1 MTFRHCESPGRPERR
16 GGASCI
22 ALRLVAVVAV
32 TGVLALVPA
41 KHVTAQERA
50 VDGDPV
56 DLFTGLHTR
65 EHDDIVLDGTPEIR
79 LTRSYRNRDSASR
92 AFGIGTSHSYD
103 LYLVGDA
110 VAFTYAD
117 LILKDGG
124 RIRYVRTSPGSGYTG
139 AEFLHTA
146 TPSPFFMSRLRWNGH
161 GWDIDLR
168 DGGRYSFLPCGGARS
183 RYVHCGLI
191 EYRGGRGGR
200 LTMARDAFGNLT
212 MITSGWFRTVRLT
225 YDSAHRVVRARTG
238 IGPAMTTVAYEYDDA
253 GRLGKATWSHVSVHT
268 VLLEIIRSYVARQL
282 PSFGRMW
289 IERTMQYT
297 YDDQHQ
303 MVTVKE
309 PGLELEHEYDSAGR
323 VIRQQV
329 AGWGVWTFRYTEAQG
344 KVVQTD
350 VVNPDGR
357 HRRVVFNAD
366 GYSLS
371 DTVSPGK
378 ADEDATLYERVPNT
392 NAVTRITVKCRS
404 STGVTVSA
412 TAPVADG
419 ETEASVRDR
428 VRSQCAR

>member
-1 MTFRHCESPGRPERR
+1 V
-16 GGASCI
+16 
-22 ALRLVAVVAV
+22 ALIVA
-32 TGVLALVPA
+32 GVLALAPA
-41 KHVTAQERA
+41 NHATAQERA

-65 EHDDIVLDGTPEIR
+65 EHDDFVLDGSPAIR

-110 VAFTYAD
+110 VAFTYVD

-124 RIRYVRTSPGSGYTG
+124 RIRYLRTSPGSSHTG

-146 TPSPFFMSRLRWNGH
+146 TPSPFFMSRLRWNGD

-168 DGGRYSFLPCGGARS
+168 DGSRYSFLPCGGARS
-183 RYVHCGLI
+183 RYLHCGLI
-191 EYRGGRGGR
+191 EYRDGRGGR
-200 LTMARDAFGNLT
+200 LTMTRDEFGNLT
-212 MITSGWFRTVRLT
+212 TITSGWFWTVRLT
-225 YDSAHRVVRARTG
+225 HDAAHRVVRARTG
-238 IGPAMTTVAYEYDDA
+238 IGPAVTTAAYEYDAA
-253 GRLGKATWSHVSVHT
+253 GRLGKVMWSHIDART
-268 VLLEIIRSYVARQL
+268 VVFEIVRSYLTWRL
-282 PSFGRMW
+282 PSFGRLW
-289 IERTMQYT
+289 IERTMEYT
-297 YDDQHQ
+297 YDDHHQ
-303 MVTVKE
+303 MLIVKE

-329 AGWGVWTFRYTEAQG
+329 AGWGVWSFTYTEAQG

-371 DTVSPGK
+371 DTVSPGQ
-378 ADEDATLYERVPNT
+378 ADEDATLYDRGPNT
-392 NAVTRITVKCRS
+392 NAATRITVNCRS
-404 STGVTVSA
+404 STGAPVSA
-412 TAPVADG
+412 TAPLADG
-419 ETEASVRDR
+419 DTEASVRAR